1 MISDNSNKKL
11 KLSSSSHFIY
21 ESTNERNKKRFC
33 QFSKRKSALSLDK
46 KTKESNKFNYKKY
59 NSDKNKNSI
68 DIINVFNLIINRY
81 TEKSR
86 EKPKIKNNNFNQD
99 DDVLL
104 KEKNNINFNEE
115 KDVLI
120 ENIQNNQSYIDYN
133 NDLMNKNE
141 FALNYLT
148 PYKKSFI
155 KLGNNLT
162 TKVKMQNNNFT
173 DSYILA
179 LGLDEQN
186 NIKDKYKILQN
197 IDIIKEE
204 KEKEKFITLNKRQKK
219 LKRKKLDLS
228 LEKKE
233 RNKNNINSPKKSLL
247 LINNYYKPNYDNKN
261 RKIKIIKLNI
271 ANYNKNYAKINIER
285 RRKNEE
291 IIKSKENT

>member
-1 MISDNSNKKL
+1 MISNDSNKKL

-33 QFSKRKSALSLDK
+33 QFSKRKSVLSLDNK
-46 KTKESNKFNYKKY
+46 FKENNKFNYKKY

-81 TEKSR
+81 TENSR

-99 DDVLL
+99 ENLI
-104 KEKNNINFNEE
+104 KEKNIINFNEE

-204 KEKEKFITLNKRQKK
+204 KEKEKFITFYKKSKK
-219 LKRKKLDLS
+219 LKRKK
-228 LEKKE
+228 
-233 RNKNNINSPKKSLL
+233 
-247 LINNYYKPNYDNKN
+247 
-261 RKIKIIKLNI
+261 
-271 ANYNKNYAKINIER
+271 
-285 RRKNEE
+285 
-291 IIKSKENT
+291 

>member
-1 MISDNSNKKL
+1 MISDDTNKKL
-11 KLSSSSHFIY
+11 KLSSSSHFIF

-33 QFSKRKSALSLDK
+33 QFSKRKSVLSLDK
-46 KTKESNKFNYKKY
+46 KIKESNKFNNKKY

-99 DDVLL
+99 DVLL
-104 KEKNNINFNEE
+104 KEKNIINFNEE

-162 TKVKMQNNNFT
+162 TKVKLQNNNFT

-219 LKRKKLDLS
+219 LKRKKLNLS

-233 RNKNNINSPKKSLL
+233 QNKNNINSPKKSLL
-247 LINNYYKPNYDNKN
+247 LINNYYKPNYDHKN

-291 IIKSKENT
+291 IIKAKENT

>member
-1 MISDNSNKKL
+1 MISDDTNKKL
-11 KLSSSSHFIY
+11 KLSSSSHFIF

-33 QFSKRKSALSLDK
+33 QFSKRKSVLSLDNK
-46 KTKESNKFNYKKY
+46 FKENNKFNYKKY

-104 KEKNNINFNEE
+104 KEKNIINFNEE

-271 ANYNKNYAKINIER
+271 ANYNKNYAKIN
-285 RRKNEE
+285 K
-291 IIKSKENT
+291 

>member
-1 MISDNSNKKL
+1 MISDDSNKKL

-33 QFSKRKSALSLDK
+33 QFSKRKSVLSLDNK
-46 KTKESNKFNYKKY
+46 FKENNKFNYKKY

-99 DDVLL
+99 DVLL
-104 KEKNNINFNEE
+104 KEKNIINFNEE

-179 LGLDEQN
+179 LGLDEQK

-219 LKRKKLDLS
+219 LKRKKLNLS

-233 RNKNNINSPKKSLL
+233 QNKNNINSPKKSLL